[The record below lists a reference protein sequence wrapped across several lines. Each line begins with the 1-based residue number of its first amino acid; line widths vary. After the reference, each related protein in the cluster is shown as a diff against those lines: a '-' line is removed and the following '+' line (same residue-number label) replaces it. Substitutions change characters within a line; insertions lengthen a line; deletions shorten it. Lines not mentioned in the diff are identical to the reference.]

1 MKTIP
6 ATRVREE
13 WNFTDVDVPLSEVPK
28 RARSRDAHQTRPHL
42 LESEEYEWTTPL
54 NLPGLIVAPSNI
66 DDRLPQP
73 AKSDRPTIGDVIES
87 EEGDAISA
95 CQLPGGLGVTAFT
108 TTTPAPIRRQLHE
121 LEEADEYS
129 DRAAMQMPGGL
140 IAVQCTV
147 QEEGPIHAARGL
159 CANCIHN
166 ATCDFPRPASGVWRC
181 EEFA

>member
-6 ATRVREE
+6 ATRVRED
-13 WNFTDVDVPLSEVPK
+13 WNSTEIDMPVSEAPK
-28 RARSRDAHQTRPHL
+28 RVRNRDALQSRPHL
-42 LESEEYEWTTPL
+42 LESEEYEWTTTL
-54 NLPGLIVAPSNI
+54 NFPGLLVAPSNI
-66 DDRLPQP
+66 DARMPQT
-73 AKSDRPTIGDVIES
+73 ARSNRPTIGDVIQTED
-87 EEGDAISA
+87 GDASSA
-95 CQLPGGLGVTAFT
+95 CQLPGGLGVTVFT
-108 TTTPAPIRRQLHE
+108 PTTPASIRRQRHE

-140 IAVQCTV
+140 IAMQCTV
-147 QEEGPIHAARGL
+147 PEEEPIHAARGL